1 MLGAIRTLLG
11 NSELPLGD
19 VLAAVYNSLAQSYR
33 RTALQMQAISGQTVS
48 AIHIVG
54 GGSRDKYLNE
64 LTAKTVGVTVIAG
77 PTECTAEGN
86 LLGQRMYLDKGLTLA
101 DARALIA
108 RTHEK
113 EMHSYGD

>member
-1 MLGAIRTLLG
+1 M
-11 NSELPLGD
+11 E
-19 VLAAVYNSLAQSYR
+19 
-33 RTALQMQAISGQTVS
+33 AISGQKVT

-86 LLGQRMYLDKGLTLA
+86 LLGQLMYLDKGLTLA